1 MRPFLLSFVYAHP
14 VDAAQNAQS
23 IALVYAD
30 SFEDA
35 CSRINE
41 IRAENNLPPCFDFMN
56 ATIFEREATLT
67 EEEPTQEGEA
77 EANEPTE

>member
-1 MRPFLLSFVYAHP
+1 MRPFLLSFIYAHP
-14 VDAAQNAQS
+14 QEEGQNAQS

-41 IRAENNLPPCFDFMN
+41 IRAENNLPPCFDFIN

>member
-41 IRAENNLPPCFDFMN
+41 IRAENTLPPCIDFMN

>member
-41 IRAENNLPPCFDFMN
+41 IRAENNLPPCIDFMN

>member
-14 VDAAQNAQS
+14 VDAVQNAQS

-41 IRAENNLPPCFDFMN
+41 IRAENNLPPCIDFMN

>member
-14 VDAAQNAQS
+14 QEEGQNAQS

-41 IRAENNLPPCFDFMN
+41 IRAENNLTPCIDFMN
-56 ATIFEREATLT
+56 ATIFEREATPT
-67 EEEPTQEGEA
+67 MEEPTQEGEP
-77 EANEPTE
+77 EASAPTE

>member
-1 MRPFLLSFVYAHP
+1 MRPFLLSFIYAHP
-14 VDAAQNAQS
+14 QEEGQNAQG

-41 IRAENNLPPCFDFMN
+41 IRAENNLPPCFDFIN

-77 EANEPTE
+77 EASAPTE

>member
-1 MRPFLLSFVYAHP
+1 MRPFLLSFIYAHP
-14 VDAAQNAQS
+14 QEEGQNAQS

-41 IRAENNLPPCFDFMN
+41 IRAENNLPPCIDFMN
-56 ATIFEREATLT
+56 ATIFEREATPT
-67 EEEPTQEGEA
+67 MEEPTQEGEPEVNEAA
-77 EANEPTE
+77 E